1 MTGTKVL
8 RFGDCELAIAS
19 REFRRDGELVSIEPR
34 VFALLVFLIEHR
46 DRAVDKDEIQ
56 DEVWKNAIV
65 SETALTRA
73 IMKARRAVGD
83 SSEQQAVIRT
93 VHGHGYQFVADL
105 ITAQDAKPRAAEE
118 GARRL
123 GTPKIFAGIVVL
135 VLVAFIVMLWPTAA
149 PTGVVRIAV
158 LPVANQSGDPE
169 YDWTRLG
176 LMGFAN
182 DIISE
187 SPALQVVAASDV
199 MRHAELRDGRSDAP
213 DKAADFTELQRL
225 YGASHMLLSSLEE
238 NANVL
243 RLSYSLYM
251 PDGDIERGTMVGAE
265 PTELMRGMVR
275 SVTASLGHKPRGVN
289 EVTVV
294 SDDPFINEAYSRGL
308 SYALEGRCAE
318 ALDLFEV
325 VNSRAQTVGR
335 ADYEWANCA
344 RILGRRDEA
353 EARFKEMLEAL
364 PAEPASSMRA
374 MAMHGLGT
382 VYIRTGRH
390 DLAREILNQGLAE
403 AKSAGDL
410 VMQGK
415 LLNNL
420 SIEARN
426 RREFAEAR
434 DMLARARLAYTEAGI
449 AIVPGQIPSA
459 LANIDMAEGKLD
471 DADEHLQQALTT
483 FRTLGDRRNEAMML
497 NNLGYLRT
505 LQGRDDEAE
514 PVIQQSL
521 QIRKEIGDTVGQGRV
536 LGMLSNLYVDAGR
549 LQEARDAAAEANRIA
564 TEANDP
570 LFMATSMAQLAAVEW
585 RAEDYDASRATY
597 IEAQRLFEQ
606 IEDHSR
612 TAQVAMRL
620 AQLDMITGD
629 LDSAARNAQ
638 AVLDLSLREALH
650 EPAIEAME
658 TLGDIA
664 RQQTDLD
671 SAIDSYQNALS
682 HMQEWGFIAK
692 QSRVLRKLAD
702 VFIEQDDLVSAE
714 PFIGQLIELGE
725 SPETEELLQRY
736 REAQAN

>member
-1 MTGTKVL
+1 VTETKVL
-8 RFGDCELAIAS
+8 RFGECELDIAS
-19 REFRRDGELVSIEPR
+19 REFRRGGELVSIEPR
-34 VFALLVFLIEHR
+34 VFALLLFLIEHR
-46 DRAVDKDEIQ
+46 SRAVDKDEIQ
-56 DEVWKNAIV
+56 DEVWKGAIV

-105 ITAQDAKPRAAEE
+105 NAERE
-118 GARRL
+118 ETPVADTPPERRL
-123 GTPKIFAGIVVL
+123 ATPRVFAGIIAL
-135 VLVAFIVMLWPTAA
+135 VIVAFIVMLWPAAA
-149 PTGVVRIAV
+149 PTSGVRIAV
-158 LPVANQSGDPE
+158 MPVANESGDKD

-199 MRHAELRDGRSDAP
+199 MRHSELRDSRSDAP
-213 DKAADFTELQRL
+213 DMEADFTELQRL
-225 YGASHMLLSSLEE
+225 YGASHMLLSSLEQ

-243 RLSYSLYM
+243 RLSYSLYK

-275 SVTASLGHKPRGVN
+275 SVTASLGERPRGVD

-325 VNSRAQTVGR
+325 VTSRADTVSR

-344 RILGRRDEA
+344 RILGRWEDA
-353 EARFKEMLEAL
+353 EARFKKMLEAL
-364 PAEPASSMRA
+364 PAEPSSSMRA
-374 MAMHGLGT
+374 MTMHGLGT

-390 DLAREILNQGLAE
+390 ELAREILNLGLAE
-403 AKSAGDL
+403 AKAAGDL
-410 VMQGK
+410 VTQGK

-426 RREFAEAR
+426 RREFSEAR
-434 DMLARARLAYTEAGI
+434 EMLARARLAYTEAGI

-514 PVIQQSL
+514 PVIRQSL

-536 LGMLSNLYVDAGR
+536 LGMLATLYVDAGR
-549 LQEARDAAAEANRIA
+549 LQEARDAALEANRIA

-570 LFMATSMAQLAAVEW
+570 LYMATSLAQLAAVEW
-585 RAEDYDASRATY
+585 RAEDYDASRTTY
-597 IEAQRLFEQ
+597 TEAQRLFEQ

-612 TAQVAMRL
+612 VAQVAMRL

-629 LDSAARNAQ
+629 LESATSNAQ
-638 AVLDLSLREALH
+638 GVLDLSLREGLH

-664 RQQTDLD
+664 QRQAD
-671 SAIDSYQNALS
+671 SDVAIDAYENTLS
-682 HMQEWGFIAK
+682 HMQEWGFVAK
-692 QSRVLRKLAD
+692 QSRVMRKLAD
-702 VFIEQDDLVSAE
+702 VHIEQDDLAAAE
-714 PFIGQLIELGE
+714 PLIGRLIELGE
-725 SPETEELLQRY
+725 SAETEELLQRY
-736 REAQAN
+736 REAQAK